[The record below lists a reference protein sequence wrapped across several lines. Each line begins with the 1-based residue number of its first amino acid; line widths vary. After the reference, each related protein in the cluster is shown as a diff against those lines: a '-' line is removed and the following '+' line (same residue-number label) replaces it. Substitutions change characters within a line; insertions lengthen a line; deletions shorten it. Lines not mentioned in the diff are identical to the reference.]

1 MQALTEGKYS
11 LEKRE
16 FFAIL
21 ALHSH
26 ALSSTEGYKIGVVV
40 NNGGTRSTSP
50 SHAARADCIRVSI
63 AACVIA
69 TTANRQ
75 FYNPVYALN
84 LLKEA
89 YEVCVCVCVYVC
101 VCACVCARPRACVRL
116 FARASVC
123 ACVHCVALVIVVTM
137 QWCGVG

>member
-89 YEVCVCVCVYVC
+89 YEVCVCVYVC

-123 ACVHCVALVIVVTM
+123 ACVQCVALVLVVTM

>member
-1 MQALTEGKYS
+1 M
-11 LEKRE
+11 
-16 FFAIL
+16 
-21 ALHSH
+21 
-26 ALSSTEGYKIGVVV
+26 
-40 NNGGTRSTSP
+40 
-50 SHAARADCIRVSI
+50 SI

-89 YEVCVCVCVYVC
+89 YEVCVCMCVYVC
-101 VCACVCARPRACVRL
+101 VCVRL

-123 ACVHCVALVIVVTM
+123 ACVCLRVRAMCGFGSCCDYAVVRCGFVNGLSGFRFDTALCQRWPATTLRL
-137 QWCGVG
+137 